1 MSHVSLCLRI
11 FPNKQTKKS
20 GWNRKF
26 WSEIWSIENK
36 RLFMLLY
43 VFIWRNL
50 HHLSEWMTWCPRTAG
65 HFCRWG
71 NESENLAG
79 CPGHIWGTFIWPFPS
94 FFLTSDAGFP
104 AGAILKL
111 PFLGQVSDQNC
122 FDDSA
127 YWEVRHNLSSFSL
140 CWRMYSHCSPALLGF
155 VVCTHKSEKLP
166 LQNSEMLLCL
176 RLWIY
181 QGHLQDLFWTS
192 SVIMPFS
199 LDSPWTKKQ
208 K

>member
-11 FPNKQTKKS
+11 FPNQQTKKS

-50 HHLSEWMTWCPRTAG
+50 HHLSEWMTWCPRMVG

-79 CPGHIWGTFIWPFPS
+79 CPGTSEGHLFGRFLH
-94 FFLTSDAGFP
+94 FFDLW
-104 AGAILKL
+104 
-111 PFLGQVSDQNC
+111 C
-122 FDDSA
+122 
-127 YWEVRHNLSSFSL
+127 WFS
-140 CWRMYSHCSPALLGF
+140 CRCYSKAALLGTSIWPELLWWLCLLGGKTQPQFIF
-155 VVCTHKSEKLP
+155 VMLEDVQP
-166 LQNSEMLLCL
+166 LQPCSPGLCGL
-176 RLWIY
+176 
-181 QGHLQDLFWTS
+181 HT
-192 SVIMPFS
+192 
-199 LDSPWTKKQ
+199 
-208 K
+208 